1 MASDRLKGLL
11 RRYRSDTKMPRSV
24 KKSIEKDILKLI
36 PQPAK
41 PPKLTARRV
50 GIHTSTAGGVEL
62 GAERAY
68 RLGCNTLQVF
78 SSSPRQWKPY
88 ELGRDQC
95 DVMSALR
102 AKYDLK
108 PLVIHANYLINLAG
122 GNPEFHRK
130 SIEAFRAEIERG
142 VALCA
147 EYLVLHPGSFR
158 GASREEGLERVAQ
171 AIEAAARGTGIE
183 KSALTLLIENTA
195 GAEYSL
201 GGRLE
206 HVAELVERLRG
217 VLPTAA
223 CIDTCHTHVAG
234 YDIVG
239 EAGYETTMEYL
250 DGTVGL
256 MNVPVWH
263 CNDAKAA
270 CGSKLDRHQHI
281 GQGSIGMEAF
291 RRLLN
296 DPRTKHAAFI
306 AETPIDAPLDD
317 QMNVEALKGLVREE
331 TEQQNGETEQ
341 TGKQKNRTSG
351 QQNNRTGKQNNR
363 TRKQSNRTGKQNNR
377 TGKQNNRTSGQQNN
391 RNRRTEEGR
400 TEEQE

>member
-1 MASDRLKGLL
+1 
-11 RRYRSDTKMPRSV
+11 
-24 KKSIEKDILKLI
+24 
-36 PQPAK
+36 
-41 PPKLTARRV
+41 
-50 GIHTSTAGGVEL
+50 
-62 GAERAY
+62 
-68 RLGCNTLQVF
+68 
-78 SSSPRQWKPY
+78 
-88 ELGRDQC
+88 
-95 DVMSALR
+95 
-102 AKYDLK
+102 
-108 PLVIHANYLINLAG
+108 
-122 GNPEFHRK
+122 
-130 SIEAFRAEIERG
+130 
-142 VALCA
+142 LCA

-234 YDIVG
+234 YDIVS
-239 EAGYETTMEYL
+239 EAGYETTMRYL

-256 MNVPVWH
+256 KNVPVWH

-341 TGKQKNRTSG
+341 QNIGTTEQQEPKNR
-351 QQNNRTGKQNNR
+351 
-363 TRKQSNRTGKQNNR
+363 
-377 TGKQNNRTSGQQNN
+377 
-391 RNRRTEEGR
+391 RRTNRKTGVG
-400 TEEQE
+400 TEEPKK